1 MFKNIIVPIS
11 SEFYSN
17 KVIKRSLFLAET
29 FQSTIH
35 ILYVIEE
42 NSLKQMN
49 KFSDTHLTHYNR
61 TETHQALL
69 QNQRQTADTIIQDEL
84 QPMFKQKNITMKYSF
99 VHGEYS
105 TSIKNELTKNQY
117 DLVLMGYE
125 KQCLIDYRVIDEITI
140 PIWIE
145 GGGHHESMLAIC
157 SNLAPNQKVPALS
170 IILSEAFNWELFM
183 LYIIDSQDTVKVDE
197 NGKRS
202 IRKPKQDLLI
212 EGQQFVN
219 KMQEEDIKVEMV
231 QGSIE
236 QQTIKAAN
244 KIEAGLIII
253 GREQKQKGILGLPV
267 KKIKQ
272 KITEKCKYS
281 ILFLN

>member
-11 SEFYSN
+11 SEFYSK
-17 KVIKRSLFLAET
+17 KVIKRSLFLAER
-29 FQSTIH
+29 FHSTVH
-35 ILYVIEE
+35 ILYIIEE
-42 NSLKQMN
+42 NSMQQMN

-61 TETHQALL
+61 TETHHALL
-69 QNQRQTADTIIQDEL
+69 QKQRQTADTIILDEL
-84 QPMFKQKNITMKYSF
+84 KPIFKQKNITMNYNF

-105 TSIKNELTKNQY
+105 TSIKNELLKNHY

-145 GGGHHESMLAIC
+145 GGGHHESILAIC
-157 SNLAPNQKVPALS
+157 SNLAPNQKVPTVS
-170 IILSEAFNWELFM
+170 KTLSEAFNWELYM
-183 LYIIDSQDTVKVDE
+183 LYVIDTQDTVKVDE

-202 IRKPKQDLLI
+202 IKKPKKDLLNT
-212 EGQQFVN
+212 GKKFVDQMN
-219 KMQEEDIKVEMV
+219 EKDIKVEMV

-236 QQTIKAAN
+236 QQSIKAAN
-244 KIEAGLIII
+244 KLEIGLIII
-253 GREQKQKGILGLPV
+253 GREQKQKGMLGLPV